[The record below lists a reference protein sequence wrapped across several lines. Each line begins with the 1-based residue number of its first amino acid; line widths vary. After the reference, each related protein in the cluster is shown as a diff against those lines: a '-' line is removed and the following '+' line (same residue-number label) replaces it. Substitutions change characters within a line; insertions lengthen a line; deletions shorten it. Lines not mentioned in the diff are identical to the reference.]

1 MFHFDPPENAWKTL
15 VFLCFQGDQGGMLGR
30 KGLNNVHYFK
40 KMRLPAWK
48 KVKTISFCFV
58 VDIVIDTKFDFLVN
72 ESLHLKLTY
81 LQIKRNNVL
90 NVEKKKH
97 SFTMFFKIRIFKNL
111 TLFTGKYFFWSLL
124 KTPTQVFFLSKLPNF

>member
-40 KMRLPAWK
+40 KMRLSAWK

-58 VDIVIDTKFDFLVN
+58 VIVIDTKFDFLVN

-81 LQIKRNNVL
+81 LQIKRSNVL

-97 SFTMFFKIRIFKNL
+97 SFTMLFKIRIFENL
-111 TLFTGKYFFWSLL
+111 TLFTGKYLFWSLL
-124 KTPTQVFFLSKLPNF
+124 ETPTQVFFLSKLPNF

>member
-1 MFHFDPPENAWKTL
+1 MFS
-15 VFLCFQGDQGGMLGR
+15 GGSRGMLGR

-40 KMRLPAWK
+40 MMRLSAWK
-48 KVKTISFCFV
+48 KVKTISFYFV

-90 NVEKKKH
+90 NVEKKSIH
-97 SFTMFFKIRIFKNL
+97 SLVLQNKN
-111 TLFTGKYFFWSLL
+111 F
-124 KTPTQVFFLSKLPNF
+124 

>member
-40 KMRLPAWK
+40 IMRLSAWK
-48 KVKTISFCFV
+48 KVKTISFCFA

-81 LQIKRNNVL
+81 LQIKRNNVF
-90 NVEKKKH
+90 NVEKR
-97 SFTMFFKIRIFKNL
+97 SIR
-111 TLFTGKYFFWSLL
+111 SLCS
-124 KTPTQVFFLSKLPNF
+124 SK